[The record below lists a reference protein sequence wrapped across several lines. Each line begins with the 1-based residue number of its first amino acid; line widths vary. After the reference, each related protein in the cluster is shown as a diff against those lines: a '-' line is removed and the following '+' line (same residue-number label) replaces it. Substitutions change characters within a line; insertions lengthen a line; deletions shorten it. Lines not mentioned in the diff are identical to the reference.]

1 MNLCLFAVQVLTL
14 PRLLWLE
21 HSLETEGSV
30 PQERNVHSIPATQH
44 PVPLENML
52 QWQRQ
57 QLVMIVQQ
65 VIYTPNSFLEL
76 L

>member
-52 QWQRQ
+52 QWQR
-57 QLVMIVQQ
+57 
-65 VIYTPNSFLEL
+65 
-76 L
+76 